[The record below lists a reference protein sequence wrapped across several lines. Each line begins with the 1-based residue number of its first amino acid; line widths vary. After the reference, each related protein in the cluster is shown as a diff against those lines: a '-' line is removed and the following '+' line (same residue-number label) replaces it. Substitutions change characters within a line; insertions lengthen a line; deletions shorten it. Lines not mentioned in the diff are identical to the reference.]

1 MFARRVDD
9 RHGRFSGEGRGN
21 LAEMDRGSNKHSARV
36 DDELADE
43 VRDLVQGVGG
53 GRADETRV
61 PESPADGEPVVS
73 PILGDA
79 EANDISRFGR
89 YIGRSALPG
98 DRVKLRE
105 SAETLLAPDDVL
117 ADIDTLPDGREF
129 RTVAEIWTALG
140 R

>member
-1 MFARRVDD
+1 
-9 RHGRFSGEGRGN
+9 
-21 LAEMDRGSNKHSARV
+21 MDRGSNKHSARV